1 MEINLKKLFKGYY
14 IDSEIY
20 KAPLFEKT
28 GIRLYM
34 NENMFGPTDKYK
46 EILTNIN
53 KDDLYQY
60 ENGGN
65 TSLVEKIAEKS
76 LVDKDQVIV
85 TSGSSM
91 ALFQIFFSL
100 LQAND
105 VVLLPNPG
113 WSYYKGITSLM
124 GAKYIKYSLQ
134 YNEAEY
140 YFNINS
146 MILDVKKYNP
156 KIVIITSPNM
166 PTGNKMNIK
175 DIQEIVSNTT
185 NGIVVLDEAY
195 FGFENDNTEE
205 IESLL
210 ENNNLLITRTFSK
223 FFGLANAR
231 IGYILGNK
239 QLINLLKKSSDL
251 FGISGIS
258 QKMAIEALN
267 DDEYYNK
274 MKEKICDI
282 RDEFIKKVN
291 KETKFTAYKS
301 QSNFVLINTK
311 NVSSSFIVDNLK
323 KHNYL
328 VRDCITYNLTN
339 HIRITVGKKEYMNE
353 IFDILKK
360 NSL

>member
-1 MEINLKKLFKGYY
+1 MEINLKKLFKSYY
-14 IDSEIY
+14 MDSEIY

-34 NENMFGPTDKYK
+34 NENMLAPTDKYK
-46 EILTNIN
+46 KILTNIN
-53 KDDLYQY
+53 KEELYQY

-65 TSLVEKIAEKS
+65 KSLIDKIAEKN
-76 LVDKDQVIV
+76 LVDKNQIIV
-85 TSGSSM
+85 TAGSAM

-100 LQAND
+100 LREDD
-105 VVLLPNPG
+105 VILLPNPG
-113 WSYYKGITSLM
+113 WSYYKGIASLM

-134 YNEAEY
+134 CNEDEY

-146 MILDVKKYNP
+146 INLEIKKYNP

-175 DIQEIVSNTT
+175 DIQEIVSNVT
-185 NGIVVLDEAY
+185 NGVVVLDEAY
-195 FGFENDNTEE
+195 FGFENDNSEN
-205 IESLL
+205 IVSLL
-210 ENNNLLITRTFSK
+210 ENNNNLLITRTFSK
-223 FFGLANAR
+223 FYGLANAR
-231 IGYILGNK
+231 VGYILGND

-258 QKMAIEALN
+258 QKLAIEALN
-267 DDEYYNK
+267 DNEFYTK
-274 MKEKICDI
+274 MKEKTCDI

-291 KETKFTAYKS
+291 LETKFTAYKS

-311 NVSSSFIVDNLK
+311 NVSSSFIVDDLK

-339 HIRITVGKKEYMNE
+339 HIRITVGKKEYMN
-353 IFDILKK
+353 
-360 NSL
+360 